1 MQFVHLRF
9 NECNNCE
16 KLQMD
21 SNLLSEMKELYIVEY
36 LSWIIQEIWQDLIMN
51 DTIIGE
57 LVSLF
62 CLKNVIDCLK
72 KFAILIFTE
81 TQYNSTWKINW
92 LAIIV
97 MNHNLM
103 YGMVALPISKD

>member
-36 LSWIIQEIWQDLIMN
+36 LSWIIQEIW
-51 DTIIGE
+51 
-57 LVSLF
+57 
-62 CLKNVIDCLK
+62 
-72 KFAILIFTE
+72 
-81 TQYNSTWKINW
+81 
-92 LAIIV
+92 
-97 MNHNLM
+97 
-103 YGMVALPISKD
+103 